1 MDTRK
6 AQVTVHDNILV
17 QAAEKGI
24 DEFLIT
30 VIDTIKNAIGGVL
43 SAENMESL
51 NSSQITLLAYDILR
65 DEVMDGGFVQLI
77 HNGNGGFIFLNPLA
91 KVMKSWG
98 LNELSKLLYNG
109 RKLYF
114 VHHEAIEKD
123 CSDEEFMA
131 LFEQFPDFDELDD
144 AFVENE
150 EQWSEDIAIYVDN
163 HLDDFVTVLPS
174 VPTDN

>member
-6 AQVTVHDNILV
+6 AQVTVHDNILA

-30 VIDTIKNAIGGVL
+30 VTDTIKNAIGGVL

>member
-1 MDTRK
+1 MNTRK
-6 AQVTVHDNILV
+6 TQVTVHDDILA

-24 DEFLIT
+24 DEFLKT
-30 VIDTIKNAIGGVL
+30 VTDTIKNAIGGEL
-43 SAENMESL
+43 SADNMESL
-51 NSSQITLLAYDILR
+51 NVSQITLLAYDILCE
-65 DEVMDGGFVQLI
+65 EVMDGGFVQLI

-91 KVMKSWG
+91 KIMKSWG
-98 LNELSKLLYNG
+98 LADLSKLLYSG

-114 VHHEAIEKD
+114 AHRETIEKN
-123 CSDEEFMA
+123 CSDDEFMA

-150 EQWSEDIAIYVDN
+150 EQWSENIAIYVDS

-174 VPTDN
+174 VSNDN

>member
-6 AQVTVHDNILV
+6 AQVIVHDSILA
-17 QAAEKGI
+17 QAAENGI
-24 DEFLIT
+24 DEFLKT
-30 VIDTIKNAIGGVL
+30 VTDTIKNAIGGEL
-43 SAENMESL
+43 TSENMSSL
-51 NSSQITLLAYDILR
+51 NVSQITLLAYDILR

-91 KVMKSWG
+91 KIMKSWG
-98 LNELSKLLYNG
+98 LAELSKLLYSG

-114 VHHEAIEKD
+114 AHHEEIEKD

-150 EQWSEDIAIYVDN
+150 EQWSENIAIYVDN

>member
-6 AQVTVHDNILV
+6 AQVTVHDNILA

>member
-6 AQVTVHDNILV
+6 AQVTVHDNILA

-30 VIDTIKNAIGGVL
+30 VTDTIKNAIGGVL

-65 DEVMDGGFVQLI
+65 GEVMDGGFVQLI

-114 VHHEAIEKD
+114 VHYEAIEKD

>member
-6 AQVTVHDNILV
+6 VQVTVHDDMLA
-17 QAAEKGI
+17 QAAEKSI
-24 DEFLIT
+24 DEFLKT
-30 VIDTIKNAIGGVL
+30 VTDAVKSAIGGEL
-43 SAENMESL
+43 SADNMECL
-51 NSSQITLLAYDILR
+51 NTSQITLLAYDILR
-65 DEVMDGGFVQLI
+65 EEVMDGGFVQLI

-91 KVMKSWG
+91 KIIKSWG
-98 LNELSKLLYNG
+98 MADLSKLLYSG

-114 VHHEAIEKD
+114 VHHEEIEKD
-123 CSDEEFMA
+123 CSDDEFMA

-144 AFVENE
+144 TFVENE
-150 EQWSEDIAIYVDN
+150 EQWTESIAIYVDN

>member
-6 AQVTVHDNILV
+6 AQVTVHDNILA

-30 VIDTIKNAIGGVL
+30 VTDTIKNAIGGVL

-65 DEVMDGGFVQLI
+65 SEVMDGGFVQLI